1 MKHKNKR
8 TEYKCIENSVVH
20 IIGILGGQE
29 RENGAEAV
37 LAVIETEASL
47 PLMKNIKSQIRES
60 TELSAELK
68 VKNKKIHISTH
79 YSATAEKQR
88 QRGNPERC

>member
-8 TEYKCIENSVVH
+8 TEHKCIENSVVH

-47 PLMKNIKSQIRES
+47 PLMKDIKSQIQES
-60 TELSAELK
+60 TEL
-68 VKNKKIHISTH
+68 
-79 YSATAEKQR
+79 
-88 QRGNPERC
+88 